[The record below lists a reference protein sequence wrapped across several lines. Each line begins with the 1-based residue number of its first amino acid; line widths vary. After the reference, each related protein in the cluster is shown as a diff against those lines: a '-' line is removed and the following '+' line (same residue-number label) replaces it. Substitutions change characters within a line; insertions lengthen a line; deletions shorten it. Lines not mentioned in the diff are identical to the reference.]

1 MNNDKTK
8 NVEKIISEQEIKN
21 EVSRLGSQ
29 ISNDYLNKD
38 LVIISVLKSSV
49 YFLTDLTRYID
60 IPLHIDFLEIDRVP
74 NSSDNTGI
82 VRITKDLKIEISNK
96 DVILLDVILNTGLTH
111 GYLLQ
116 NLESRN
122 PNSLTLC
129 TLLFNPEKRLVEL
142 PVSYSGFEISD
153 IFLVGYGLD
162 YQEEYRHLPYIGELK
177 RE

>member
-96 DVILLDVILNTGLTH
+96 DVILLDVILNT
-111 GYLLQ
+111 
-116 NLESRN
+116 
-122 PNSLTLC
+122 
-129 TLLFNPEKRLVEL
+129 
-142 PVSYSGFEISD
+142 
-153 IFLVGYGLD
+153 
-162 YQEEYRHLPYIGELK
+162 
-177 RE
+177 